1 MFILSFLALPS
12 NLYPSEAVIDSGT
25 VFKQVASAQLLPIAI
40 GAAIRERFSE
50 FADDWE
56 QTTSKL
62 GNFLLIGVVLLI
74 MAVALPK
81 VLTVGIVPV
90 IGAILFATACLVS
103 GHILGGPEPENR
115 LTIAVAN
122 STRNAG
128 LALAIATINF
138 EDPVILG
145 AIATYAVFSAVAG
158 GIYTNL
164 YQKKLAQSVDNY

>member
-1 MFILSFLALPS
+1 FP
-12 NLYPSEAVIDSGT
+12 
-25 VFKQVASAQLLPIAI
+25 
-40 GAAIRERFSE
+40 E

-56 QTTSKL
+56 QIISKL

-81 VLTVGIVPV
+81 VLTIGIVPV

-128 LALAIATINF
+128 LALAIATVNF
-138 EDPVILG
+138 EDPSILG
-145 AIATYAVFSAVAG
+145 AIATYAVFSSVAG

-164 YQKKLAQSVDNY
+164 YQKKLSQSI